1 MAGFDPYGTRAELV
15 PGVTFHRL
23 AALAERGIGD
33 VSRLPVTLKILLEN
47 SVRNAAAP
55 SVREGDVEA
64 IASWDGTGAGADRE
78 RAFMPARVLLQDFT
92 GVPAVVDLA
101 AMRSAVAREGGDPMR
116 IDPLVPVDLVIDHS
130 VQVDAFGNR
139 EAYERNIAREYE
151 RNRER
156 YSLLRWA
163 QQAFKGFRVVPP
175 GMGIVHQINLEYLAQ
190 VVQVR
195 EIDGVRMALPDT
207 LVGTDSHTPMVNG
220 IGVLGWG
227 VGGIEAEACMLGQ
240 PLFLLAP
247 VVVGVRFHNAL
258 PAGTTAT
265 DLVLTLTE
273 LLRKHGVVNKFVEFC
288 GTGLSSMSVPDRA
301 TLSNMSPE
309 FGATASLFPVDARTL
324 EYLQASGRDA
334 EHIDLIERYAKEQG
348 MFRTDDSDIPT
359 FSEMVELDLASVV
372 PSVAGPKRPQ
382 DRVALPN
389 VWESFTD
396 VWEQPVDRRAS
407 EATADGDDVSRLEE
421 EGGIDPDGM
430 VEDPVPNGP
439 PDYELVRDGSIVI
452 AAITSCTN
460 TSNPAVMVAA
470 GLLARNAVA
479 RGLMPPDYVKTS
491 LAPGSRVVT
500 DYLER
505 AGLLGSLEQ
514 LRFNLVGYGC
524 TTCIGNSGPLTE
536 VVAER
541 IEAEDLT
548 VAAVLSGNRNFEGRI
563 HPQVRAAY
571 LASPPLV
578 VAYALAGRLDI
589 DLTTD
594 SLGTGHDGNPVFLT
608 DIWPSPD
615 EVTETVRAA
624 LGSDLYTREYARI
637 FDGDEH
643 WQQLPSPSGA
653 LFDWDADSTY
663 VREPPYF
670 VGMPPEP
677 ERPADVIDARVLALL
692 GDSITTDHISPAG
705 SISGTSPAAAYL
717 REHGVEPRDFNT
729 YGARRGNHDV
739 MVRGTFANI
748 RLHNMLADGKEGG
761 WTAHLPDGAV
771 MTIFDASAL
780 YQQEGIPLIVIAGR
794 EYGSGS
800 SRDWAAKGP
809 LLQGVRAVIAESYER
824 IHRSNLVGM
833 GILPLQFREGESAE
847 TLHLDGTELY
857 TIRGVAEA
865 APGATVH
872 VSARRAGQADIEF
885 DTVCRLDSETDVE
898 YLRNGG
904 ILPLVLR
911 QLMNG

>member
-1 MAGFDPYGTRAELV
+1 MAGSDRYGTRAELI
-15 PGVTFHRL
+15 PGVSYHRL

-64 IASWDGTGAGADRE
+64 IARWNGTVAATDRE

-101 AMRSAVAREGGDPMR
+101 AMRSAVARAGGDPMR
-116 IDPLVPVDLVIDHS
+116 IDPSCPS
-130 VQVDAFGNR
+130 TSSSTTPCRWTPSA
-139 EAYERNIAREYE
+139 IARPTNATSSVSTNATGSAT
-151 RNRER
+151 RCSAGRSR
-156 YSLLRWA
+156 RSA
-163 QQAFKGFRVVPP
+163 DFRVVPP

-195 EIDGVRMALPDT
+195 EIDGVRTALPDT

-273 LLRKHGVVNKFVEFC
+273 MLRKHGVVNKFVEFC

-309 FGATASLFPVDARTL
+309 FGATASLFPIDARTL
-324 EYLQASGRDA
+324 EYLRGSGRDP
-334 EHIDLIERYAKEQG
+334 EHIDLVERYAKEQG
-348 MFRTDDSDIPT
+348 IFRTDDSEIPM

-389 VWESFTD
+389 VWDSFTS
-396 VWEQPVDRRAS
+396 VWAQRAERATS
-407 EATADGDDVSRLEE
+407 EVTAEGEVPRLVE
-421 EGGIDPDGM
+421 EGGIDPNGR
-430 VEDPVPNGP
+430 PVAATPNGP
-439 PDYELVRDGSIVI
+439 SDSDLVRDGSVVI

-524 TTCIGNSGPLTE
+524 TTCIGNSGPLPE
-536 VVAER
+536 RVAER
-541 IEAEDLT
+541 IDDEDLT

-563 HPQVRAAY
+563 HPQVKAAY

-578 VAYALAGRLDI
+578 VAYALAGQARHRPHHRLARHRSRRE
-589 DLTTD
+589 TRVPA
-594 SLGTGHDGNPVFLT
+594 GHLA
-608 DIWPSPD
+608 
-615 EVTETVRAA
+615 EHR
-624 LGSDLYTREYARI
+624 R
-637 FDGDEH
+637 GDERRC
-643 WQQLPSPSGA
+643 SRRSA
-653 LFDWDADSTY
+653 AISTRTSTRASST
-663 VREPPYF
+663 VMSTGNSCRR
-670 VGMPPEP
+670 
-677 ERPADVIDARVLALL
+677 RPAGCSTGTRTRRTSANHRTSSECRQSRRPPRTLSMRVCSRFS
-692 GDSITTDHISPAG
+692 GTRSPPTTSRPPAASPARAPRR
-705 SISGTSPAAAYL
+705 SISASTASSLETST
-717 REHGVEPRDFNT
+717 RTERD
-729 YGARRGNHDV
+729 
-739 MVRGTFANI
+739 
-748 RLHNMLADGKEGG
+748 
-761 WTAHLPDGAV
+761 
-771 MTIFDASAL
+771 
-780 YQQEGIPLIVIAGR
+780 
-794 EYGSGS
+794 
-800 SRDWAAKGP
+800 
-809 LLQGVRAVIAESYER
+809 
-824 IHRSNLVGM
+824 
-833 GILPLQFREGESAE
+833 
-847 TLHLDGTELY
+847 
-857 TIRGVAEA
+857 EA
-865 APGATVH
+865 T
-872 VSARRAGQADIEF
+872 
-885 DTVCRLDSETDVE
+885 TT
-898 YLRNGG
+898 
-904 ILPLVLR
+904 
-911 QLMNG
+911 

>member
-1 MAGFDPYGTRAELV
+1 MAGSDPYGTSAELL

-55 SVREGDVEA
+55 SVRDGDVEA

-101 AMRSAVAREGGDPMR
+101 AMRSAVAREGGDPRR

-594 SLGTGHDGNPVFLT
+594 SLGTGNDGNPVFLT

-624 LGSDLYTREYARI
+624 IGSDLYTREYARI

-717 REHGVEPRDFNT
+717 RDHGVEPRDFNT

-847 TLHLDGTELY
+847 RLHLDGTELY

-885 DTVCRLDSETDVE
+885 DTLCRLDSETDVE

>member
-1 MAGFDPYGTRAELV
+1 MAGTDPYGTRAELL
-15 PGVTFHRL
+15 PGVSFHRL

-64 IASWDGTGAGADRE
+64 IASWDGTGSGADRE

-407 EATADGDDVSRLEE
+407 EMTADGDDVSRLEE

-589 DLTTD
+589 DLTTN
-594 SLGTGHDGNPVFLT
+594 SLGTGHDGNPVFLS

-624 LGSDLYTREYARI
+624 IGSDLYTREYARI

-847 TLHLDGTELY
+847 QLHLDGTELY
-857 TIRGVAEA
+857 TIRGVADA

>member
-1 MAGFDPYGTRAELV
+1 MAGSDPYGTTAQLV
-15 PGVTFHRL
+15 PGVAYHRL
-23 AALAERGIGD
+23 AALADRGIGD
-33 VSRLPVTLKILLEN
+33 VARLPVTVKILLEN
-47 SVRNAAAP
+47 SLRNAAAP
-55 SVREGDVEA
+55 SVRDGDVEA
-64 IASWDGTGAGADRE
+64 IASWDGTVTEADRE

-101 AMRSAVAREGGDPMR
+101 AMRSAVARSGGDPMR
-116 IDPLVPVDLVIDHS
+116 IDPLVPVDLVVDHS

-139 EAYERNIAREYE
+139 DAYERNIAREYE

-163 QQAFKGFRVVPP
+163 QQAFRGFRVVPP

-195 EIDGVRMALPDT
+195 EVDGVRMALPDT

-273 LLRKHGVVNKFVEFC
+273 MLRRHGVVNKFVEFC
-288 GTGLSSMSVPDRA
+288 GTGLTSMSVPDRA

-324 EYLQASGRDA
+324 EYLRGSGRDP
-334 EHIDLIERYAKEQG
+334 EHIDLVERYAKEQG
-348 MFRTDDSDIPT
+348 MFRTDDSEIPL
-359 FSEMVELDLASVV
+359 FSEMIELDLAGVV

-382 DRVALPN
+382 DRVALPD
-389 VWESFTD
+389 VWESFTN
-396 VWEQPVDRRAS
+396 VWEQRAS
-407 EATADGDDVSRLEE
+407 RGSSEVTAEGEVPRLVE
-421 EGGIDPDGM
+421 EGGIDPNGNHVDA
-430 VEDPVPNGP
+430 VPNGP
-439 PDYELVRDGSIVI
+439 SDADLVRDGSVVI

-524 TTCIGNSGPLTE
+524 TTCIGNSGPLPE
-536 VVAER
+536 VVADR
-541 IEAEDLT
+541 IDAEDLT

-563 HPQVRAAY
+563 HPQVKAAY

-594 SLGTGHDGNPVFLT
+594 SLGTGHDGKPVFLQE
-608 DIWPSPD
+608 IWPSAD
-615 EVTETVRAA
+615 EVTQTVVAA
-624 LGSDLYTREYARI
+624 IGSDLYTREYARI

-643 WQQLPSPSGA
+643 WQQLPSPTGA
-653 LFDWDADSTY
+653 LFDWDPESTY

-670 VGMPPEP
+670 VGMSPEP
-677 ERPADVIDARVLALL
+677 QAPADVIDARVLALL

-705 SISGTSPAAAYL
+705 SIAGTSPAAEYL
-717 REHGVEPRDFNT
+717 RAHGVEPRDFNT

-748 RLHNMLADGKEGG
+748 RLRNQLAGGKEGG
-761 WTAHLPDGAV
+761 WTAHLPDGEV
-771 MTIFDASAL
+771 MTIFDASQR
-780 YQQEGIPLIVIAGR
+780 YQQDGVPLLVIAGR

-809 LLQGVRAVIAESYER
+809 LLQGVRAVIAVSYER

-833 GILPLQFREGESAE
+833 GILPLQFRDGENAE
-847 TLHLDGTELY
+847 TLGLDGTEVY
-857 TIRGVAEA
+857 TIRGVA
-865 APGATVH
+865 GATPGSTVR
-872 VSARRAGQADIEF
+872 VSARKSDDATLEF

-911 QLMNG
+911 QLMSD

>member
-1 MAGFDPYGTRAELV
+1 MAGTDPYGTRAELV
-15 PGVTFHRL
+15 PGVTYHRL
-23 AALAERGIGD
+23 AALAERGVGD
-33 VSRLPVTLKILLEN
+33 VSRLPVTLKVLLEN

-55 SVREGDVEA
+55 SVRDGDVEA
-64 IASWDGTGAGADRE
+64 IASWDGTGSGVDRE

-101 AMRSAVAREGGDPMR
+101 AMRSAVARAGGDPMR
-116 IDPLVPVDLVIDHS
+116 IDPLVPVDLVVDHS
-130 VQVDAFGNR
+130 VQVDAFGNA

-163 QQAFKGFRVVPP
+163 QQAFQGFRVVPP

-195 EIDGVRMALPDT
+195 EIEGVRMALPDT

-309 FGATASLFPVDARTL
+309 FGATASLFPVDTRTL
-324 EYLQASGRDA
+324 EYLRASGRDA
-334 EHIDLIERYAKEQG
+334 GHIDLIERYSKEQG
-348 MFRTDDSDIPT
+348 MFRTDDSDTPT

-382 DRVALPN
+382 DRVALPD
-389 VWESFTD
+389 VWQSFTN
-396 VWEQPVDRRAS
+396 VWEQPPDTSTGDGS
-407 EATADGDDVSRLEE
+407 EEDEVTRLEE
-421 EGGIDPDGM
+421 EGGIDPEGM
-430 VEDPVPNGP
+430 VEEPVPNGP
-439 PDYELVRDGSIVI
+439 HDADQVRDGSVVI

-460 TSNPAVMVAA
+460 TSNPAVMMAA

-524 TTCIGNSGPLTE
+524 TTCIGNSGPLPE
-536 VVAER
+536 LVAER
-541 IEAEDLT
+541 IDAEDLT

-594 SLGTGHDGNPVFLT
+594 SLGTGHDGNPVFLK
-608 DIWPSPD
+608 DIWPTPD

-624 LGSDLYTREYARI
+624 IGSDLYTREYARI

-643 WQQLPSPSGA
+643 WQQLPSPEGA

-670 VGMPPEP
+670 VGMPAEP
-677 ERPADVIDARVLALL
+677 ERPHDVFDARVLALL

-705 SISGTSPAAAYL
+705 SIAGTSPAAAYL

-761 WTAHLPDGAV
+761 WTVHLPDGAT
-771 MTIFDASAL
+771 MTIFEASAL
-780 YQQEGIPLIVIAGR
+780 YQEEGIPLIVIAGR

-809 LLQGVRAVIAESYER
+809 LLQGVRAVIAQSYER

-833 GILPLQFREGESAE
+833 GILPLQFRAGESAE

-857 TIRGVAEA
+857 TIRGVADA
-865 APGATVH
+865 SPGSTVH
-872 VSARRAGQADIEF
+872 VSARRAAQADIEF

-911 QLMNG
+911 QLMAG